1 MVFQVENGKIALV
14 QASVVVTYHVKL
26 FRTGADRHNGI
37 LMTLLLQV
45 AETMKSFLCYVL
57 KRRSSPR
64 LRVGGALKMFSET
77 FIRRP
82 QC

>member
-45 AETMKSFLCYVL
+45 AETMKTVFCVMYSNVEVHLD
-57 KRRSSPR
+57 
-64 LRVGGALKMFSET
+64 
-77 FIRRP
+77 
-82 QC
+82 